1 MKQNYIK
8 RAGALVSALA
18 LCAGLTACGGG
29 EDKTAEKFLTAVQ
42 TQDFTTAMTC
52 MSEGNRL
59 NHVFAAVDG
68 TSIPELDEVY
78 RTFAKQMSEMTF
90 EIVGP
95 GEESGTFNVRIQSR
109 DYDAAICEAMN
120 AAIRAQVE
128 EGGDPFS
135 NYAGWLSQG
144 VSQAAMGEE
153 GEEVM
158 TVSKENG
165 GKIDTI
171 ESWDFFDRLT
181 GGFYD
186 YADLTMTTCTLAN
199 EEQESTYY
207 IASRGDYVI
216 GCIMVDAITLDLSGA
231 TEEDVALLV
240 EAAEQ
245 ELRGMKGIYG
255 KVEAEDGK
263 FSTTVGI
270 DFNEVEQVNLIK
282 MGLIEGSRGYNEHLS
297 LETTIEGFESQG
309 MTCVTAPQYA

>member
-1 MKQNYIK
+1 MRQNRMK

-29 EDKTAEKFLTAVQ
+29 EDQTAEKFLTAVQ
-42 TQDFTTAMTC
+42 AQDFATAMTC
-52 MSEGNRL
+52 MSEENRL
-59 NHVFAAVDG
+59 NHVFRAVDG

-78 RTFAKQMSEMTF
+78 RTFASQLGEMTF

-95 GEESGTFNVRIQSR
+95 GEEAGTFNVRIQSK
-109 DYDAAICEAMN
+109 DYDTAIREAMN
-120 AAIRAQVE
+120 AAIRTQVE
-128 EGGDPFS
+128 EGGDSFL

-144 VSQAAMGEE
+144 VSQAAMGEKS
-153 GEEVM
+153 EEVM

-186 YADLTMTTCTLAN
+186 YANLTMTTCTLAN

-216 GCIMVDAITLDLSGA
+216 GCIMVDAVSLDLSGA
-231 TEEDVALLV
+231 TEEDLTLLAE
-240 EAAEQ
+240 EAEKG
-245 ELRGMKGIYG
+245 LRGMKGIYG
-255 KVEAEDGK
+255 HAEAGDGK
-263 FSTTVGI
+263 VTITVGI
-270 DFNEVEQVNLIK
+270 DLNEVEQASLIK

-297 LETTIEGFESQG
+297 LKTTIEGFESQG